1 MVVVAD
7 HAHLGTTGAASGA
20 DIFPGDYLDTESG
33 GTLRLKVGAGQMY
46 LLSSSATVLVQED
59 EKVVAHL
66 QHGTIGFS
74 TPAPTDMAI
83 QTPVGRVFGVAGKHV
98 FGQVS

>member
-1 MVVVAD
+1 
-7 HAHLGTTGAASGA
+7 
-20 DIFPGDYLDTESG
+20 
-33 GTLRLKVGAGQMY
+33 MY

-74 TPAPTDMAI
+74 TPTPADMAI
-83 QTPVGRVFGVAGKHV
+83 QSSVGRIFGVKESMCLAR
-98 FGQVS
+98 FPCWLPERFR